1 VTRETVLITG
11 GARGQGRSHALG
23 FAARGADVA
32 VLDIGTPIEGLPY
45 QLATSADLEE
55 TARLITE
62 AGGRGLA
69 VACDVRDPAQVQT
82 AADTVLAEFGH
93 VDTLVLNHGI
103 WSTGKFWEVPEDA
116 WTSTF
121 DVYVNGS
128 WRMAKAIAASMME
141 RRAGHIVIIGSTS
154 ATIPTQNYAH
164 YAASK
169 AALVQL
175 TKIFAAELGGFGIR
189 VNSVSPGLVD
199 TPMINFQAVYD
210 RVRPGATREEF
221 LAGGYAMSL
230 LAGSRLLDPAAV
242 TSAVLWLS
250 STEAAD
256 ITGIDL
262 VIDAGNRL
270 LPRHNPQPWIP
281 AASDGA
287 AS

>member
-32 VLDIGTPIEGLPY
+32 VLDIGVPIDSLPY
-45 QLATSADLEE
+45 GLATSDDLRE
-55 TARLITE
+55 TEDLIGKTG
-62 AGGRGLA
+62 ARGLA
-69 VACDVRDPAQVQT
+69 IACDVRDSAQVQE

-103 WSTGKFWEVPEDA
+103 WSTGRFWEVDEA
-116 WTSTF
+116 VWTSTF
-121 DVYVNGS
+121 DINVNGS
-128 WRMAKAIAASMME
+128 WRMAKAVAPSMIE
-141 RRAGHIVIIGSTS
+141 RRSGHIVVIGSTS
-154 ATIPTQNYAH
+154 ATTPTQNYAH

-175 TKIFAAELGGFGIR
+175 TKIFAAELGGFGVR

-221 LAGGYAMSL
+221 LAGGYAMTL
-230 LAGSRLLDPAAV
+230 LAGRRQLDPAAV
-242 TSAVLWLS
+242 TAAVLWLS
-250 STEAAD
+250 SAEAAD
-256 ITGIDL
+256 ITGLDL

-270 LPRHNPQPWIP
+270 LPRHNPRPWIP
-281 AASDGA
+281 EEQS
-287 AS
+287 

>member
-32 VLDIGTPIEGLPY
+32 VLDLGAPIDGLPY
-45 QLATSADLEE
+45 KLATSEDLRE
-55 TARLITE
+55 TARLIAATG
-62 AGGRGLA
+62 ARGLA
-69 VACDVRDPAQVQT
+69 VPCDVRDPAQVD
-82 AADTVLAEFGH
+82 AAAQSVLAEFGH

-103 WSTGKFWEVPEDA
+103 WSTGRFWEVDEQA

-121 DVYVNGS
+121 DVNVNGS
-128 WRMAKAIAASMME
+128 WRMAKAIVPSMIE

-175 TKIFAAELGGFGIR
+175 AKIFAAELGGYGIR

-199 TPMINFQAVYD
+199 TPMVNFQAVYD
-210 RVRPGATREEF
+210 RVRPGATRDEF
-221 LAGGYAMSL
+221 LEGGYAMTL
-230 LAGSRLLDPAAV
+230 LAGRRQLDPSAV
-242 TSAVLWLS
+242 TAAVLWLS
-250 STEAAD
+250 SDHAAD
-256 ITGIDL
+256 ITGLDL

-270 LPRHNPQPWIP
+270 LPRYNPRPWIP
-281 AASDGA
+281 EGNAS
-287 AS
+287 